1 MQSKNQS
8 RQKYFD
14 LSEHNTPQL
23 IILMTVFL
31 AALASTFLLLLPV
44 VEKVME
50 AGLDGKVY
58 NAGEHVQYVKETS
71 SPLHETSYYTNWAI
85 DIYIN
90 TPQEVRYWFNP
101 LLSLL
106 IPSVI
111 ISVIIS
117 MFISTMLPRE
127 FGFMRQKIEREIA
140 NTLDRITLA
149 KYGYHSDEHMDE
161 IAREILTANLRDM
174 HDYEEEWGIYLEDLK
189 AMHKALKWRE
199 KNIITKLLTFNDYLK
214 IYLRFYFT
222 EKYGNTVLGYVYVG
236 AAILIIIIGLRGLKF
251 IPSTQPSIIFFALGL
266 EFSLLITYAVTL
278 MYSKQ
283 EHENDSDTSSKGTGG
298 NYFMTGDYGN
308 SKEIENLLRVFI
320 RTNKKSKNKKDQ

>member
-1 MQSKNQS
+1 MQSKNQA

-23 IILMTVFL
+23 IILITVFFT
-31 AALASTFLLLLPV
+31 AVATTFLLLLPV
-44 VEKVME
+44 VESVLE
-50 AGLDGKVY
+50 SGLDGKVY
-58 NAGEHVQYVKETS
+58 NAGEHVQYVKDTS
-71 SPLHETSYYTNWAI
+71 SPLQETSYYTNWAI

-111 ISVIIS
+111 IAVSFS
-117 MFISTMLPRE
+117 MFISTLLPRQL
-127 FGFMRQKIEREIA
+127 GFMRQKIEREIA

-161 IAREILTANLRDM
+161 IEHEILTANLRDM

-189 AMHKALKWRE
+189 AMHKALKWRK
-199 KNIITKLLTFNDYLK
+199 KNVLAKIFTFNDYLK

-236 AAILIIIIGLRGLKF
+236 AAVLIIIIGLRGLKF
-251 IPSTQPSIIFFALGL
+251 IPSTQPSVIFFALGL

-283 EHENDSDTSSKGTGG
+283 EHENESDSGNKSSGSS
-298 NYFMTGDYGN
+298 YFMTGDYGN

-320 RTNKKSKNKKDQ
+320 RSNKKSKNKKS